1 MRYWQVFNEEFEYF
15 RRAIFHPPE
24 QNWAF
29 DHKRF
34 QRFVKFP
41 DRL

>member
-1 MRYWQVFNEEFEYF
+1 MRSMRLHIGDLPKRF
-15 RRAIFHPPE
+15 RPPSL
-24 QNWAF
+24 N
-29 DHKRF
+29 HKRF